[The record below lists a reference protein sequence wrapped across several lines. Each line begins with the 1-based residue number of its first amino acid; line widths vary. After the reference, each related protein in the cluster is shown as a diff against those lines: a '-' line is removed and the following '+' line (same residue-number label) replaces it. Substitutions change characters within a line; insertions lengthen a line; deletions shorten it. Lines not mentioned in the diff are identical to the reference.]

1 MVVIAK
7 KLSPAVENS
16 NSSSNENSK
25 VSNTNVASTGN
36 DPASTSDEMI
46 EVKHKKILPTKEADL
61 KTTSEKALVKWKA
74 KPTLTLEWTK
84 VADFEPIVT
93 KYGTMVSATLIAKGQ
108 KKSYGNELK
117 AVTIKIKEGEKEVKV
132 YLRKK
137 FKKDNDIA
145 QYERYGIQKFG
156 KRYKLPSDQD
166 ELVLALPLMLASVKA
181 DGFDKEEYGEAFW
194 TSVIADFNAIMKKIS
209 TVGGGNTV
217 DVAAKA
223 QLRLQ
228 IEKHLRAFI
237 YLVRSNYPDT
247 WEAELRAWGFE
258 KVRS

>member
-1 MVVIAK
+1 MVVIAR

-16 NSSSNENSK
+16 NSSSNETSK
-25 VSNTNVASTGN
+25 VSNTNIANAGN
-36 DPASTSDEMI
+36 DPASKSNETV
-46 EVKHKKILPTKEADL
+46 EVRHKSIMPTKEADL
-61 KTTSEKALVKWKA
+61 KTTSEKALAKWKT

-84 VADFEPIVT
+84 VVDYEPIVT
-93 KYGTMVSATLIAKGQ
+93 KYGTMVAATLSAKGQ

-117 AVTIKIKEGEKEVKV
+117 AVTKKIKEGEKEVKV
-132 YLRKK
+132 YIRKK
-137 FKKDNDIA
+137 FKKNSDVA

-156 KRYKLPSDQD
+156 NNYKLPVDQD
-166 ELVLALPLMLASVKA
+166 ELALALPLMLESVKA

-194 TSVIADFNAIMKKIS
+194 TSLIADFNAIMKKIGDVS
-209 TVGGGNTV
+209 SGNTV

-223 QLRLQ
+223 QLRKQ